1 MNQIKYL
8 LFACS
13 IALFACTNDVAGT
26 WEDENTL
33 ANKESSSSVAESSAE
48 SSSSDMINSSS
59 GSEILWID
67 SVETRIY
74 IGCGSSDKD
83 GVVMYGTNP
92 FTLDSD
98 TETNLPSSSGISRA
112 IRYIVPEDTNK
123 PQPITLDS
131 IIEGRV
137 AKLIASG
144 IPESE
149 ANSIAKGELFRAIG
163 IDSVLLEY
171 PQLEIEINSGLNYI
185 FGGTTKTDFF
195 KDVKSTFT
203 ETGTLEQKHY
213 CNFDLST
220 IKSNHSTEFEV
231 RYYYSTLFAL
241 YTLYNSRDYTPR
253 GCAGGP
259 VFIIPEYIVNNA
271 QRKCLNLPYC
281 DSSIQDTIIKAS
293 YNGIGEKSFICGK
306 SGWRIPTDM
315 EAETYG
321 IPCDKEGK
329 YIVHS
334 KQPEYSYMCSLDS
347 GWHAVYTI
355 DAETF
360 DVPCD
365 SAGKFYA
372 SPNRPNITYICKR
385 THELEISVVSIVSE
399 CRVYPINPDQYSP
412 SAPCRKENGW
422 EIAKLIEVETANIE
436 CDTEGK
442 TYQSPSDTNLYYVC
456 HDEKWTEFY
465 NMPCDTDNM
474 RVKIINDS
482 LKTNFSEYICF
493 NKKWKRTYK
502 LDYDYPKEYYF
513 NPNFEYGEFEDPRDG
528 QIYRTTEF
536 KGKIWMAENI
546 KYEGVPVTGSATA
559 CLADSCKNLGR
570 FYNASIASEICP
582 EGWRLPDSTD
592 IASFGE
598 NPEDLEKLYS
608 QLEGV
613 GTIKIYTTPDTYGMS
628 FKEIGRICETDS
640 YRDFSQEYA
649 TRLWLNEIDSEGNR
663 RYATITTESVKIDWY
678 KGPAFIEDS
687 TGTRR
692 IQPPNDSGDTYRTI
706 RCIKK

>member
-1 MNQIKYL
+1 MSQLRYL
-8 LFACS
+8 FLACS
-13 IALFACTNDVAGT
+13 IAFFACTDDVAGT

-33 ANKESSSSVAESSAE
+33 AQQSSSSAAESSAE
-48 SSSSDMINSSS
+48 SSSSDIVTEP
-59 GSEILWID
+59 SEIEVYWID
-67 SVETRIY
+67 SIETKVY
-74 IGCGSSDKD
+74 YGCGSKG
-83 GVVMYGTNP
+83 GVVTYSKNP
-92 FTLDSD
+92 IALDSES
-98 TETNLPSSSGISRA
+98 ETHSSSNGVISPVV
-112 IRYIVPEDTNK
+112 RYIVPEDTSE
-123 PQPITLDS
+123 PHIITLDS
-131 IIEGRV
+131 IIEKRV
-137 AKLIASG
+137 TKLVANGYS
-144 IPESE
+144 ESD
-149 ANSIAKGELFRAIG
+149 ADSIAKWELFRAIG
-163 IDSVLLEY
+163 IDSILLESSQIK
-171 PQLEIEINSGLNYI
+171 PIDINSAINYI
-185 FGGTTKTDFF
+185 FGGTTKSDFY
-195 KDVKSTFT
+195 KEVKETFT

-213 CNFDLST
+213 CNFDLSHIRSYSLGFE
-220 IKSNHSTEFEV
+220 IKSL
-231 RYYYSTLFAL
+231 YYSNSLFASHIL
-241 YTLYNSRDYTPR
+241 YDQGDYMPK

-259 VFIIPEYIVNNA
+259 LLVIPINITSNVE
-271 QRKCLNLPYC
+271 RKCLNLPYC
-281 DSSIQDTIIKAS
+281 NNSIKDTIIRTS
-293 YNGIGEKSFICGK
+293 FNGIGERAFICRE
-306 SGWRIPTDM
+306 SGWDAATDK

-347 GWHAVYTI
+347 GWHAVHTI

-365 SAGKFYA
+365 SAGKLYA
-372 SPNRPNITYICKR
+372 SPNRPNVTYICQKSHNSA
-385 THELEISVVSIVSE
+385 TSVVRIVSV
-399 CRVYPINPDQYSP
+399 CKVYHINPDPYSP
-412 SAPCRKENGW
+412 SAPCHKENGW

-442 TYQSPSDTNLYYVC
+442 TYQSLSDTNLYYVC
-456 HDEKWTEFY
+456 HDGEWTEFY

-502 LDYDYPKEYYF
+502 LDYNYPKDYYF

-528 QIYRTTEF
+528 QIYKTTEF
-536 KGKIWMAENI
+536 KGKTWMAENI
-546 KYEGVPVTGSATA
+546 KYEGVPVTDSTTA
-559 CLADSCKNLGR
+559 CLADSCKNVGR
-570 FYNASIASEICP
+570 FYNASIAGEICP
-582 EGWRLPDSTD
+582 EGWRLPDSAD

-613 GTIKIYTTPDTYGMS
+613 GIINIYTAPDTYGMS
-628 FKEIGRICETDS
+628 FKEIGRICETNS
-640 YRDFSQEYA
+640 YKDFSQEYA

-692 IQPPNDSGDTYRTI
+692 IQPPNDNGDTYRTI